1 VPAAEPTCATS
12 PTRVIDRVGQRR
24 ISRRHIIGE
33 SSCASSTTTWPNAQV
48 RSLSARSA
56 TLREGPES
64 ANRAANVSALTRI
77 PSARSAPLDRRDA
90 AA

>member
-1 VPAAEPTCATS
+1 VPAAEPTWATS
-12 PTRVIDRVGQRR
+12 PTSVIDLVGQRR

-56 TLREGPES
+56 TVSVGPVS
-64 ANRAANVSALTRI
+64 ANRSASISALTRM
-77 PSARSAPLDRRDA
+77 PSARSAPLARRDA
-90 AA
+90 CA